1 LTVREVRNEQTKLL
15 AAWCN
20 NVGTGI
26 ISVGAA
32 TPLAALSLGVNTFAS
47 LETFL
52 LVVASS
58 ILAGIGF
65 HLFGTL
71 FLLGYE
77 P

>member
-1 LTVREVRNEQTKLL
+1 
-15 AAWCN
+15 
-20 NVGTGI
+20 
-26 ISVGAA
+26 
-32 TPLAALSLGVNTFAS
+32 LGVSSFAS

-65 HLFGTL
+65 HLFGAL

>member
-1 LTVREVRNEQTKLL
+1 MKEVRNEQRKLL
-15 AAWCN
+15 AAWFN

-26 ISVGAA
+26 ISVGAV
-32 TPLAALSLGVNTFAS
+32 TPLAALSLGVTSIAS

>member
-1 LTVREVRNEQTKLL
+1 
-15 AAWCN
+15 
-20 NVGTGI
+20 VGTGI
-26 ISVGAA
+26 ISVGAV

>member
-1 LTVREVRNEQTKLL
+1 VREVRNEQRKLL

-26 ISVGAA
+26 ISVGTV
-32 TPLAALSLGVNTFAS
+32 TPLAALSLGVSSFAS

-65 HLFGTL
+65 HLFGAL